1 MSDTTVVIKTIGR
14 GSLRAAVAS
23 AKREGF
29 STLVVADGVDV
40 EDVGADKAVKLGR
53 PFGYYGGMCANVGA
67 ALVETEFITFLDD
80 DDEFIVGAGKVIRK
94 KLKEK
99 PEVDIWIAGVRF
111 NEEVAMLNQYTGAVT
126 YRGTDLAI
134 WPEKGVA
141 QGNVAMPTFR
151 TKVFEISPFLNTMK
165 PEFANLTDLVHVT
178 ACQQN
183 GFKID
188 WFGEA
193 LYLVRPSKKHVKG
206 LDSVNGRGK

>member
-14 GSLRAAVAS
+14 DSLRAAVAS

-40 EDVGADKAVKLGR
+40 EDVGADRAIKLGR

-80 DDEFIVGAGKVIRK
+80 DDEFIVGAGDAIRK

-111 NEEVAMLNQYTGAVT
+111 NKEVAMFNKDTGAET

-141 QGNVAMPTFR
+141 EGNVAMPTFR
-151 TKVFEISPFLNTMK
+151 TKVFERVPFLNIMK
-165 PEFANLTDLVHVT
+165 PEFANLTDFVHVT

-193 LYLVRPSKKHVKG
+193 LYLVRPSKKHAKG
-206 LDSVNGRGK
+206 LGSINGRGE